1 MAHTG
6 NGSLRVLLATD
17 NGEGAKA
24 LSSQLE
30 REGCVVIAVRTG
42 AEALDGGGGPYD
54 LIFLDLDLP
63 DTDGLT
69 VLKQLRS
76 DERSAETPVV
86 FAALNGLPV
95 RIIATMNRHEPFDL
109 VAIKDI
115 KTNRNIKGRRI
126 GYSWDLRPTTRR
138 GGRCHALRWLARTPA
153 RIQPAAT
160 SGRAQ
165 RLFRSISIWAR
176 TVLGNGSRAV
186 TSGSAPPRPGAC
198 IRGARWAT
206 PARVRPTCSTSA
218 AEVEPRLLS
227 AGQP

>member
-86 FAALNGLPV
+86 L
-95 RIIATMNRHEPFDL
+95 
-109 VAIKDI
+109 
-115 KTNRNIKGRRI
+115 IKGEGEPAHTVQRGLDLGASGYLVKQRLRSHVIKGNLVEMFLGPAPHDPERRQVPR
-126 GYSWDLRPTTRR
+126 SP
-138 GGRCHALRWLARTPA
+138 LARKEACPYSA
-153 RIQPAAT
+153 RGDFRACAAFVPIDIHLGENGVGERVSCSHLRVGTAAT
-160 SGRAQ
+160 W
-165 RLFRSISIWAR
+165 RLYPRCA
-176 TVLGNGSRAV
+176 LGDA
-186 TSGSAPPRPGAC
+186 
-198 IRGARWAT
+198 GAREAY
-206 PARVRPTCSTSA
+206 
-218 AEVEPRLLS
+218 LLDLS
-227 AGQP
+227 C